1 MTDMT
6 DKRKPDSDRIGS
18 TWQESAMMQIGKAG
32 LTDGIVKEAKRLL
45 KKHKYIKVRAL
56 RTSMEEVPKRA
67 LFEELCQRTGAE
79 LAGVRGNT
87 AVIYR
92 LR

>member
-1 MTDMT
+1 MT
-6 DKRKPDSDRIGS
+6 DKRKPDPDRIGS
-18 TWQESAMMQIGKAG
+18 TWQESAMMQIGKSG

-56 RTSMEEVPKRA
+56 RTSMEEMSKHA
-67 LFEELCQRTGAE
+67 LFEELCQRTGSE

-87 AVIYR
+87 AVLYK

>member
-1 MTDMT
+1 MT